1 MTTYAG
7 HQIARKLR
15 LSWIRLPFNR
25 DPVSR
30 FGLICL
36 ILLVVIAALG
46 PVLPFGSPETIM
58 VGPRLARPSW
68 NLPLGTDS
76 LGRTM
81 LPRVVEGLRNSFLAA
96 AIAVA
101 ITSALAIAL
110 GTIAGYR
117 RGIIDAAVSRMTD
130 VLFAFPFILLALL
143 IAAITGPGETG
154 AIIAIVLVTLPL
166 MTRIVRGATLTTAQR
181 EFVVSAEVSGAS
193 LPRIVLIHLLPNIAG
208 AVAIQMTYAMS
219 ISMLVESGLSFL
231 GLGIQPPDA
240 SLGSLVHDGIDY
252 LTLAPWLIFMPGVV
266 LTLAILSVNLVGDG
280 LRDRF
285 DPQEPRSLV

>member
-1 MTTYAG
+1 MATYAG
-7 HQIARKLR
+7 HQKARSLR
-15 LSWIRLPFNR
+15 VRWIRLPFKG

-36 ILLVVIAALG
+36 ALLVFIAVLG
-46 PVLPFGSPETIM
+46 PAMPIGSPDTILA
-58 VGPRLARPSW
+58 GPRLAPPSW
-68 NLPLGTDS
+68 HLPLGTDS
-76 LGRTM
+76 LGRSM

-117 RGIIDAAVSRMTD
+117 RGMIDAAVSRMSD
-130 VLFAFPFILLALL
+130 ILFAFPFILLALL
-143 IAAITGPGETG
+143 IAAIMGPGENS
-154 AIIAIVLVTLPL
+154 AVVAIVLVTLPL
-166 MTRIVRGATLTTAQR
+166 MTRVVRGTTLTTAQR

-193 LPRIVLIHLLPNIAG
+193 LPRIVLVHLLPNVAG
-208 AVAIQMTYAMS
+208 AVALQMTYALS

-231 GLGIQPPDA
+231 GLGIQPPNA